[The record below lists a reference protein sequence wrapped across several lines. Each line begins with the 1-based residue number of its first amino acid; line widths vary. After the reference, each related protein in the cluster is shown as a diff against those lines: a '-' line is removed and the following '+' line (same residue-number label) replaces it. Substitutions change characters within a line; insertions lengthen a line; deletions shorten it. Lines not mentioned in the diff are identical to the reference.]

1 MLSYSVVCSSF
12 VNPWTVAHE
21 APLSMEF
28 SRQENWSKLPSPAP
42 GDLSKPGVKPTC
54 LVLRALAGGFL
65 PLCHLGSPNKILFL
79 FNNYHNLLFFYQLF
93 TDNFNTNSS
102 GKNVLQLE
110 HFGHRKL
117 MFVLCTFFFFRGEN
131 AK

>member
-1 MLSYSVVCSSF
+1 MLSYSVVCSYF

-54 LVLRALAGGFL
+54 LVLRALAGGFS
-65 PLCHLGSPNKILFL
+65 PLCHLGNPNKILFL
-79 FNNYHNLLFFYQLF
+79 FNNYHNLLFFYRLLITLIVTQAEKMSY
-93 TDNFNTNSS
+93 N
-102 GKNVLQLE
+102 
-110 HFGHRKL
+110 
-117 MFVLCTFFFFRGEN
+117 
-131 AK
+131 